1 MRILIL
7 GGGEVG
13 STVAK
18 TLANQA
24 GNTITIIDQDESIIQ
39 SLNDILDIQTMVGN
53 AASPMVLSQAG
64 AADADLL
71 LALTGNDETNLTACV
86 LGKRMFNIPS
96 RIARIRHGDIV
107 EYLLDPD
114 AEGVAKPALSL
125 FDVNAFICPEQL
137 ITEQMIELF
146 RYNTALQVVNFV
158 GGMVQMVVTRVREN
172 ADFSGKLLNEL
183 NDILPEGI
191 ECRVFAIYRNNSL
204 IILSEN
210 TKLIRGDEVFL
221 MAKKEQ
227 MHVILPYFDPQ
238 FKPAQRIMI
247 AGGGNIGYRLA
258 KRAEKQFSVKII
270 QRSGSRAAWLA
281 ENLSATLVLEGLATD
296 EKLLE
301 QEHVG
306 DTDVFC
312 AFTNDD
318 EDNIMSALLAK
329 SYGAERVIAIV
340 NRPSYVDLL
349 QGNTIDI
356 VVSPHLTT
364 IGSIL
369 AHIRRG
375 DIVSVHPLRR
385 GEAEIIEAVIHGTR
399 KTSKIVGRP
408 FSQIQWP
415 HGCQIT
421 AIVRGGIFIP
431 LDESAELEEGDHV
444 IFFVSRRQT
453 VHELEKMLQVK
464 VGFFG

>member
-18 TLANQA
+18 TLATA
-24 GNTITIIDQDESIIQ
+24 GNSVTVVDKNETTIQ
-39 SLNDILDIQTMVGN
+39 SLSDVLDIQTMVGN
-53 AASPMVLSQAG
+53 AASPMVLGEAG

-86 LGKRMFNIPS
+86 LCKKVFNIPS
-96 RIARIRHGDIV
+96 RIARIRHGDMV
-107 EYLLDPD
+107 EYLLEPD
-114 AEGVAKPALSL
+114 AEGVAKPASSL
-125 FDVNAFICPEQL
+125 FDVSASICPEQL

-146 RYNTALQVVNFV
+146 RYNTALQVLNFV
-158 GGMVQMVVTRVREN
+158 GGIVQMVVTRVHEDS
-172 ADFSGKLLNEL
+172 AFAGKLLGEINAE
-183 NDILPEGI
+183 LPEGV
-191 ECRVFAIYRNNSL
+191 ECQVFAVYRNNSL

-210 TKLIRGDEVFL
+210 TKFIRGDEVFL

-227 MHVILPYFDPQ
+227 MHVILPYFDPNFQ
-238 FKPAQRIMI
+238 PAQRIMI

-258 KRAEKQFSVKII
+258 KRAEKQFSIKII
-270 QRSGSRAAWLA
+270 ERNTIRSEWLA
-281 ENLSATLVLEGLATD
+281 ENLSASLVLEGLSTD
-296 EKLLE
+296 EKLLD
-301 QEHVG
+301 QEHVS

-329 SYGAERVIAIV
+329 SFGAGRVIAIV

-356 VVSPHLTT
+356 VVSPHLAT

-415 HGCQIT
+415 HGCQVT
-421 AIVRGGIFIP
+421 AVVRGGVFIS
-431 LDESAELEEGDHV
+431 LEESTELEEGDHV

-453 VHELEKMLQVK
+453 VHELEKILQVK

>member
-18 TLANQA
+18 TLATAGHSITVVDTDEDTIQA
-24 GNTITIIDQDESIIQ
+24 
-39 SLNDILDIQTMVGN
+39 LNDVLDIQTMVGN
-53 AASPMVLSQAG
+53 AASPVVLRQAE
-64 AADADLL
+64 AADADML

-86 LGKRMFNIPS
+86 LGKRVFNIPA

-114 AEGVAKPALSL
+114 DEGVAKPALSL

-158 GGMVQMVVTRVREN
+158 GGMVQMVVTRVQDH
-172 ADFSGKLLNEL
+172 ADFAGKLLNEL

-204 IILSEN
+204 IILSKN

-221 MAKKEQ
+221 MAKKEH
-227 MHVILPYFDPQ
+227 MHVILPYFDPN

-270 QRSGSRAAWLA
+270 ERNTTRAEWLA
-281 ENLSATLVLEGLATD
+281 ENLSASLVLDGLATD

-301 QEHVG
+301 QEHVS

-329 SYGAERVIAIV
+329 SFGSDRVIAIV

-421 AIVRGGIFIP
+421 AIIRGGVFIP
-431 LDESAELEEGDHV
+431 LEETADLEEGDHV

-464 VGFFG
+464 VGFF

>member
-1 MRILIL
+1 MHILIL

-18 TLANQA
+18 SLATQG
-24 GNTITIIDQDESIIQ
+24 GNTITIVDKDEAIIQ
-39 SLNDILDIQTMVGN
+39 SLGDILDIQTMVGN
-53 AASPMVLSQAG
+53 AASPVVMSQAG

-86 LGKRMFNIPS
+86 LGKRLFNIPS

-114 AEGVAKPALSL
+114 AEGIAKPALSL
-125 FDVNAFICPEQL
+125 FDVSASICPEQL

-158 GGMVQMVVTRVREN
+158 GGEVQMVVTRVQER
-172 ADFSGKLLNEL
+172 ADFAGKLLNEV
-183 NDILPEGI
+183 NHELPEGV
-191 ECRVFAIYRNNSL
+191 ECQVFAIYRNNSL
-204 IILSEN
+204 ILLSEH
-210 TKLIRGDEVFL
+210 TKFIRGDEVFL
-221 MAKKEQ
+221 MAKKEH
-227 MHVILPYFDPQ
+227 MHIILPYFDPNFQ
-238 FKPAQRIMI
+238 PATRIMI

-258 KRAEKQFSVKII
+258 KRSEKKFSVKII
-270 QRSGSRAAWLA
+270 ERNATRSAWLA
-281 ENLSATLVLEGLATD
+281 ENLSACLVLDGLATD

-301 QEHVG
+301 QEHVS

-318 EDNIMSALLAK
+318 EDNIMAALLAK
-329 SYGAERVIAIV
+329 SYGAGRVIAIV

-399 KTSKIVGRP
+399 KTSRIVGRP

-464 VGFFG
+464 VGFF